1 MLPKITP
8 LNIAAT
14 KLHRRIV
21 FIHHPLNKF
30 CIHIYCPNNLYG
42 VATHKGIIAYIVII
56 LLIIALWY
64 FTIGFRIP
72 TRITSTSTLSSTIK
86 PNTTPNVTTNKT
98 TTASTTIYYLSNCA
112 DLGIFNSTSNTINTN
127 YCLWHGGTIGIW
139 VASGSA
145 KSISYSIKGINN
157 ITYLNGTS
165 SYSCVTFL
173 QNMTLPAQV
182 YNVTLKTGKPGG
194 TCSNKYAFIKLNTTT
209 TAPSNVTYPEVYN
222 GNFSTGEYNGWY
234 LADTGFGTAPM
245 SIAKADSEG
254 CYLTAPWAG
263 YNGSYFATTFNC
275 GLSNA
280 PGNLTSSPFIVS
292 EPFLN
297 FKIIS
302 PEDANIYVEILHG
315 GKPAEIA
322 HYNTFNISKF
332 GATAP
337 YTFRNASIPLISL
350 SGDAVQIKVVALS
363 LKHHNYV
370 AVTDFHMSSLPSQTP
385 GILINLT
392 TVSS

>member
-8 LNIAAT
+8 LNVAAT

-21 FIHHPLNKF
+21 FIHHHLNKF
-30 CIHIYCPNNLYG
+30 CIHIYCPNNPYG
-42 VATHKGIIAYIVII
+42 VATHKGIIAYIAII
-56 LLIIALWY
+56 LIIIALWY
-64 FTIGFRIP
+64 FTIGFKFP
-72 TRITSTSTLSSTIK
+72 ARITSTSTLSSTIK
-86 PNTTPNVTTNKT
+86 PNTTSNVTSNKT
-98 TTASTTIYYLSNCA
+98 NTTTTVYYLSNCA
-112 DLGIFNSTSNTINTN
+112 DLGMFNSTSNSIDIN
-127 YCLWHGGTIGIW
+127 YCIWSGGPIGIW
-139 VASGSA
+139 VASGSS
-145 KSISYSIKGINN
+145 KSISYSIRGINN

-165 SYSCVTFL
+165 SYSCSTFL
-173 QNMTLPAQV
+173 QNITLPAA
-182 YNVTLKTGKPGG
+182 YYKVTLKTGQPGG

-234 LADTGFGTAPM
+234 LANTGFGTAPT

-254 CYLTAPWAG
+254 CYLGAPWAG

-297 FKIIS
+297 FKVIS
-302 PEDANIYVEILHG
+302 PEDANIYVEILHDG
-315 GKPAEIA
+315 LPAEIA

-332 GATAP
+332 GTTAP

-350 SGDAVQIKVVALS
+350 SGDAVQVRVVAQS
-363 LKHHNYV
+363 LKHHSYI
-370 AVTDFHMSSLPSQTP
+370 AVTGFHMSPLPSQTP

>member
-30 CIHIYCPNNLYG
+30 CIHIYCPNNWYG
-42 VATHKGIIAYIVII
+42 VATHKGIIAYIAII
-56 LLIIALWY
+56 LVIIALWY
-64 FTIGFRIP
+64 FTVGFKLP

-86 PNTTPNVTTNKT
+86 PNTSSNVTPNKT
-98 TTASTTIYYLSNCA
+98 TISSTIYYLSNCA
-112 DLGIFNSTSNTINTN
+112 NLGIFNSTSNTIITN
-127 YCLWHGGTIGIW
+127 YCSWRGGTIGIW
-139 VASGSA
+139 VASGST
-145 KSISYSIKGINN
+145 KSINYSIKGTNN
-157 ITYLNGTS
+157 ITYLKGSS

-173 QNMTLPAQV
+173 QNITLPAQI
-182 YNVTLKTGKPGG
+182 YNVTLKTGQPGG

-209 TAPSNVTYPEVYN
+209 TAPSNMIYPEIYN
-222 GNFSTGEYNGWY
+222 GNFSTGAYNGWS
-234 LADTGFGTAPM
+234 LNGTGFGTAPL
-245 SIAKADSEG
+245 SVAKADNES

-280 PGNLTSSPFIVS
+280 PGNLTSSPFVVS

-302 PEDANIYVEILHG
+302 PEDANIYVEILYNG
-315 GKPAEIA
+315 SPAEIA
-322 HYNTFNISKF
+322 HYNTYNISKF
-332 GATAP
+332 GTTSP
-337 YTFRNASIPLISL
+337 YTFRNASIPLISF
-350 SGDAVQIKVVALS
+350 SGDAVQIRVVARS
-363 LKHHNYV
+363 LKHHNYI
-370 AVTDFHMSSLPSQTP
+370 AVTGFQMSTLPLQTP

-392 TVSS
+392 TT